1 MKRALKV
8 MIISLIFISVSEF
21 ILSSLIRIID
31 NDNVS
36 TTKELLNVATM
47 TPLVI
52 FVPVIIDIGKMI
64 TTFFIIL
71 PYLLIML
78 NIIFNIILY
87 RIDKENY
94 LKSKTFSIVI
104 FMLIIIGMINGA
116 KLVILLRI

>member
-1 MKRALKV
+1 MKRVLKV
-8 MIISLIFISVSEF
+8 MIIFLIFISVSEF
-21 ILSSLIRIID
+21 ILSSLIRITD

-36 TTKELLNVATM
+36 TTNELLNIATM

-78 NIIFNIILY
+78 NIIFNIMLY

-94 LKSKTFSIVI
+94 LKSKTFSIII
-104 FMLIIIGMINGA
+104 FMLIVIGMINGA
-116 KLVILLRI
+116 KLVILLRT

>member
-1 MKRALKV
+1 
-8 MIISLIFISVSEF
+8 
-21 ILSSLIRIID
+21 
-31 NDNVS
+31 
-36 TTKELLNVATM
+36 M